1 MLRATADRY
10 RRDNSAVPY
19 LCSADT
25 SRLTMYSD
33 VEYETVLLLLPTL
46 SLRRLNRRV
55 ATTSTIFEPKWFPK
69 EKEKRR
75 KRKRKEIVS
84 PHFTN
89 KLSLACR
96 YYYCCCCCC
105 TFFSPVSV
113 TRQEGCR
120 TKEMES
126 VMKTHGREISRP
138 PTRKPIFFTGIGR
151 AAGQWVVIDARKIP
165 PLWFTLP
172 PARSLRPVR
181 VIISG
186 QRVFFRLSKLSS
198 PLSCTQTKRC
208 PEERSDNSPAEVEG
222 KGQKEREKKEEGRE
236 KTIGNKGER
245 ERESWKKER
254 KKAKRER
261 EKGND
266 NDNDHYEEEQGN
278 DTDPH
283 ARVHAHTRLRG
294 SVSVSV
300 NASGSQLARA

>member
-33 VEYETVLLLLPTL
+33 VEYETVLLLLLPTL

-105 TFFSPVSV
+105 TFFSPCLP
-113 TRQEGCR
+113 RFCYQAGGLQNER
-120 TKEMES
+120 D
-126 VMKTHGREISRP
+126 
-138 PTRKPIFFTGIGR
+138 GIGNENAWPR
-151 AAGQWVVIDARKIP
+151 NFAAAY
-165 PLWFTLP
+165 
-172 PARSLRPVR
+172 S
-181 VIISG
+181 
-186 QRVFFRLSKLSS
+186 
-198 PLSCTQTKRC
+198 
-208 PEERSDNSPAEVEG
+208 
-222 KGQKEREKKEEGRE
+222 
-236 KTIGNKGER
+236 
-245 ERESWKKER
+245 
-254 KKAKRER
+254 
-261 EKGND
+261 
-266 NDNDHYEEEQGN
+266 
-278 DTDPH
+278 
-283 ARVHAHTRLRG
+283 
-294 SVSVSV
+294 
-300 NASGSQLARA
+300 

>member
-222 KGQKEREKKEEGRE
+222 KEKDRKR
-236 KTIGNKGER
+236 
-245 ERESWKKER
+245 ER
-254 KKAKRER
+254 KKRKV
-261 EKGND
+261 EKK
-266 NDNDHYEEEQGN
+266 Q
-278 DTDPH
+278 
-283 ARVHAHTRLRG
+283 
-294 SVSVSV
+294 
-300 NASGSQLARA
+300 